1 MRIDGLGLPAGLA
14 HFVAIAKADL
24 TGSFFVGENVGQTI
38 MSRTALITHADCL
51 LHIPPAG
58 HPESPARLTAVLA
71 ALNTAEF
78 AGLVRLEAPLGEDV
92 DIERVHPCHHIAAIE
107 SLSPR
112 HGQRAV
118 SIDAD
123 TYMSPGTLR
132 AARRGVGAVVAGVDA
147 IMSGTFD
154 RAFCATR
161 PPGHHAQSDQAMG
174 FCLWNSAAI
183 GALYARAAYSLQRV
197 AVIDFDVHHGNGS
210 QEMALRDPDFF
221 YASVHQGGIYPGSG
235 FEHET
240 AFGNLVNVPLP
251 DQTTSQPWRRAIAA
265 KILPAL
271 AAFAPQIVIVSA
283 GFDGHRLDPLAS
295 FNLEAE
301 DFAWVTQEL
310 LNLTGGK
317 LVSTLEGGYHLEAL
331 SACVTQ
337 HVRAFIEYDKH
348 AGGVALRG

>member
-1 MRIDGLGLPAGLA
+1 MSCEVRYLKAGLA
-14 HFVAIAKADL
+14 HFAGIAKAVL
-24 TGSFFVGENVGQTI
+24 KSTFFAWENVGQTI

-51 LHIPPAG
+51 LHVPPAG
-58 HPESPARLTAVLA
+58 HPESPARLAAVIK
-71 ALNTAEF
+71 ALEAAEF
-78 AGLVRLEAPLGEDV
+78 ANLVRLDAPLAQDS
-92 DIERVHPCHHIAAIE
+92 DIERVHPRHHIDAIE
-107 SLSPR
+107 RRSPQE
-112 HGQRAV
+112 GQRAV

-123 TYMSPGTLR
+123 TFMSLGTLQ
-132 AARRGVGAVVAGVDA
+132 AARRGVGAVIAGVDA
-147 IMSGTFD
+147 MMSGTVD

-174 FCLWNSAAI
+174 FCIWNSAAI
-183 GALYARAAYSLQRV
+183 GALYARAAYGLQRV

-210 QEMALRDPDFF
+210 QEMALRDSDFF

-251 DQTTSQPWRRAIAA
+251 DQTTSQPWRGAIAA

-310 LNLTGGK
+310 LKLTGGK

-331 SACVTQ
+331 IACVTQ

-348 AGGVALRG
+348 AGGVASRG